1 MKLLSTLAPTLALA
15 VTTLFGATAAGAAG
29 ADTYVAVPT
38 APSAKASFI
47 TRSTV
52 WRAREGGFVA
62 GQAPERPAVL
72 WPDREARGGGARRH
86 RLRRRTARQVQ
97 RQGQEGVRCREDAPI
112 RVFPAHR

>member
-1 MKLLSTLAPTLALA
+1 MNLLSTLAPTLALA
-15 VTTLFGATAAGAAG
+15 ITTLFGATAAGAAA

-72 WPDREARGGGARRH
+72 CELVAREVGTLSSFTVGG
-86 RLRRRTARQVQ
+86 TAY
-97 RQGQEGVRCREDAPI
+97 DAEQL
-112 RVFPAHR
+112 AKCNAKAKKA

>member
-15 VTTLFGATAAGAAG
+15 ITTLFGATAAGAAG

-72 WPDREARGGGARRH
+72 CELVAREVGTLSSFTVGG
-86 RLRRRTARQVQ
+86 TAY
-97 RQGQEGVRCREDAPI
+97 DAEQL
-112 RVFPAHR
+112 AKCNAKAKKA

>member
-1 MKLLSTLAPTLALA
+1 MKLLSMLAPTLALA
-15 VTTLFGATAAGAAG
+15 ISTLFGATAAGAA
-29 ADTYVAVPT
+29 ATDTYVAVPT

-72 WPDREARGGGARRH
+72 CELVAREVGTLSSFTVGG
-86 RLRRRTARQVQ
+86 TAY
-97 RQGQEGVRCREDAPI
+97 DADQL
-112 RVFPAHR
+112 AKCNAKAKKA

>member
-29 ADTYVAVPT
+29 TDTYVAVPT

-72 WPDREARGGGARRH
+72 CELVAREVGTLSSFSVGG
-86 RLRRRTARQVQ
+86 TAY
-97 RQGQEGVRCREDAPI
+97 DAEQL
-112 RVFPAHR
+112 AKCNAKAKKA

>member
-15 VTTLFGATAAGAAG
+15 ITTLFGATAAGAAAAAA

-72 WPDREARGGGARRH
+72 CELVAREVGTLSSFTVGG
-86 RLRRRTARQVQ
+86 TAY
-97 RQGQEGVRCREDAPI
+97 DAEQL
-112 RVFPAHR
+112 AKCNAKAKKA

>member
-15 VTTLFGATAAGAAG
+15 IYTLFGATAAGAAA

-72 WPDREARGGGARRH
+72 CELVAREVGTLSSFTVGG
-86 RLRRRTARQVQ
+86 TAY
-97 RQGQEGVRCREDAPI
+97 DAEQL
-112 RVFPAHR
+112 AKCNAKAKKA

>member
-15 VTTLFGATAAGAAG
+15 ITTLFGATAAGAAP

-72 WPDREARGGGARRH
+72 CELVAREVGTLSSFTVGG
-86 RLRRRTARQVQ
+86 TAY
-97 RQGQEGVRCREDAPI
+97 DAEQL
-112 RVFPAHR
+112 AKCNAKAKKA

>member
-15 VTTLFGATAAGAAG
+15 ITTLFGATAAAAAA

-72 WPDREARGGGARRH
+72 CELVAREVGTLSSFTVGG
-86 RLRRRTARQVQ
+86 TAY
-97 RQGQEGVRCREDAPI
+97 DAEQL
-112 RVFPAHR
+112 AKCNAKAKKA